1 MLEYVFFDQ
10 RPWQEFVDYLKQLGL
25 AIETARDDEEWLV
38 YVPEEL
44 DDETDEKIEARY
56 ETLLEMNEQLVAD
69 QQGAAHVDTAG
80 INVSL
85 TDGRVVQAE
94 VDPQLINRLLQVVSV
109 EELGEFV
116 SAIALAVE
124 QGDERPLCQR

>member
-10 RPWQEFVDYLKQLGL
+10 RPWQDFIDYLKHLGVTL
-25 AIETARDDEEWLV
+25 ETARDDEEWLV

-56 ETLLEMNEQLVAD
+56 EILLEQNEQLIAD
-69 QQGAAHVDTAG
+69 QLGTAHVDRAG
-80 INVSL
+80 VNVSL
-85 TDGRVVQAE
+85 MDGRVVQAE

>member
-10 RPWQEFVDYLKQLGL
+10 RPWQDFIDYLKHLGVTL
-25 AIETARDDEEWLV
+25 ETARDDEEWLV

-56 ETLLEMNEQLVAD
+56 ETLLEMNERLIAD
-69 QQGAAHVDTAG
+69 QQGSAHVDRAG
-80 INVSL
+80 INVRL
-85 TDGRVVQAE
+85 MDGRVVQAE

-116 SAIALAVE
+116 SAVAQAVE

>member
-25 AIETARDDEEWLV
+25 VIETARDDEEWLV

-56 ETLLEMNEQLVAD
+56 ETLLEMNEQLVAE
-69 QQGAAHVDTAG
+69 QQGVAHVDKAG

-85 TDGRVVQAE
+85 MDGRVVQAE
-94 VDPQLINRLLQVVSV
+94 VDPQLINRLLQVVSA

-124 QGDERPLCQR
+124 QGDERSLCQR

>member
-10 RPWQEFVDYLKQLGL
+10 RPWQDFVDYLKQLGL
-25 AIETARDDEEWLV
+25 AIETARDDGEWLV

-44 DDETDEKIEARY
+44 DDEMDEKIETRY
-56 ETLLEMNEQLVAD
+56 EILLEMNEQLIAD
-69 QQGAAHVDTAG
+69 QQGSSHVDMAG

-85 TDGRVVQAE
+85 MDGRVVQAE

-116 SAIALAVE
+116 RAIALAVE

>member
-10 RPWQEFVDYLKQLGL
+10 RPWQEFVDYLQHLGL

-38 YVPEEL
+38 YVPEGL

-56 ETLLEMNEQLVAD
+56 ETLLEMNEQLVAG

-85 TDGRVVQAE
+85 MDGRVVQAE
-94 VDPQLINRLLQVVSV
+94 VDPRLINRLLQVVSV

-116 SAIALAVE
+116 TAIALAVE

>member
-10 RPWQEFVDYLKQLGL
+10 RPWQDFIDYLKHLGVTL
-25 AIETARDDEEWLV
+25 ETARDDEEWLV

-56 ETLLEMNEQLVAD
+56 EILLEQNERLIAD
-69 QQGAAHVDTAG
+69 QLGTAHVDRAG
-80 INVSL
+80 VNVSL
-85 TDGRVVQAE
+85 MDGRVVQAE